1 MTLNEP
7 LNQMDQI
14 ETPLISSDIN
24 NQSDIE
30 KENQRFTKHSALVT
44 LLLMSIGPF
53 SLIVQAIGEVL
64 DMKMITKSF
73 EKDPDSR
80 AVEILGF
87 SGQVGNILGYIGTYF
102 GLSLTTR
109 ISSLIGSG
117 DRSTA
122 SHLVSDVFYL
132 TILVSTIFAAVF
144 VFIIQP
150 FLKFLGTPDYMLA
163 PTFRYLIPTLV
174 MLPITNIATI
184 GQYYLQS
191 IGNSILSGCVK
202 VFCYVLQLGIFSP
215 LFLFGFKV
223 STTFMKIGSI
233 IAGIITAII
242 MTILMYRNKFS
253 LHLQIGDI
261 FDKFSSELPRA
272 LLFSVPLILSF
283 VVFVLPPILILQT
296 MTSTDKE
303 HSEQIGGVFAVFTTI
318 GTVNQAIPGAFG
330 QSLLSA
336 GTHAWGSNNPKRLIH
351 LFFWTLLFNSC
362 LTLLVSIVVIPG
374 KSFICKSFLA
384 DPMELELANKMIPI
398 PFYTSP
404 LQGIGVTLS
413 MLMIIVGKP
422 LFSFIPQIVQML
434 ILCAGCKILA
444 AKNKDDVTKIMYVYN
459 ISDVCV
465 FILYCVFL
473 FIPIREIKKKINNP
487 DAHTEVEGA
496 QKLFSNF

>member
-7 LNQMDQI
+7 LNPVEQI
-14 ETPLISSDIN
+14 EAPLI
-24 NQSDIE
+24 NQDQKYQSEIE

-64 DMKMITKSF
+64 DMKMITKRF
-73 EKDPDSR
+73 EKDEDSH

-87 SGQVGNILGYIGTYF
+87 TGQVGNILGYLGVYF

-109 ISSLIGSG
+109 ISQLIGSG
-117 DRSTA
+117 DRATA

-132 TILVSTIFAAVF
+132 TILASSIFVAAFVF
-144 VFIIQP
+144 VIPP
-150 FLKFLGTPDYMLA
+150 FLKFMGTPDYMLK
-163 PTFRYLIPTLV
+163 PSFTYLVPSLV
-174 MLPITNIATI
+174 MMPITNIATI
-184 GQYYLQS
+184 GMYYLQS

-202 VFCYVLQLGIFSP
+202 IFTYVLQLGLFSP
-215 LFLFGFKV
+215 LFLFGFNV

-233 IAGIITAII
+233 LAGIVTAIV

-253 LHLQIGDI
+253 LHLQVGDI
-261 FDKFSSELPRA
+261 FDKFCPELKKA
-272 LLFSVPLILSF
+272 LLSSIPLILSF
-283 VVFVLPPILILQT
+283 LVFVLPPILILQT

-303 HSEQIGGVFAVFTTI
+303 HSEQIGGVFAIFTTI
-318 GTVNQAIPGAFG
+318 GTINQAIPGAFG

-336 GTHAWGSNNPKRLIH
+336 GTHAWGANNPKRLIR
-351 LFFWTLLFNSC
+351 LFLWTLLFNGI
-362 LTLLVSIVVIPG
+362 LTFLVSLVVIPG
-374 KSFICKSFLA
+374 KSLICNSFLT
-384 DPMELELANKMIPI
+384 DPSALELAYKMLPI

-413 MLMIIVGKP
+413 MLMIIVGHP
-422 LFSFIPQIVQML
+422 LFSFIPQVAQMI

-444 AKNKDDVTKIMYVYN
+444 SKNKNDVTKVLHVYN
-459 ISDVCV
+459 ISDIFG

-473 FIPIREIKKKINNP
+473 FIPIKEIRKKLKNP
-487 DAHTEVEGA
+487 DE
-496 QKLFSNF
+496 QKTTQGTTKLIDSI